1 MPNMQYTDI
10 TFILDRSG
18 SMSERRDET
27 INGFN
32 TFIEDQKKEQ
42 GRAVVSLIQFDDKYE
57 SYETPDALAFS
68 GVDINQVPKLTR
80 EKFVPRG
87 STALRM
93 AICRAIDETGKR
105 LADMPEHT
113 RPGKVLFVIMT
124 DGMENAS
131 YLAGPMYGP
140 EQTRSRITHQQDVYS
155 WNFMYIGTNQDAVLA
170 GRSYGINA
178 GNTMNYGSSKAECTS
193 AFAALSS
200 GVKSYRGKF
209 DTARDMGIAA
219 DAVMCSTDGSLKT
232 MNAHLASTPAAQPE
246 SNNQA

>member
-18 SMSERRDET
+18 SMSDRRDET

-32 TFIEDQKKEQ
+32 TFIEEQKKEP
-42 GRAVVSLIQFDDKYE
+42 GRAVVSLIQFDDKYT
-57 SYETPDALAFS
+57 SYETADALAFS
-68 GVDINQVPKLTR
+68 GVDISQVPKLTR

-124 DGMENAS
+124 DGLENAS
-131 YLAGPMYGP
+131 HLAGPSYGP
-140 EQTRSRITHQQDVYS
+140 EQTKGRITHQQNVYS

-170 GRSYGINA
+170 ANSFGINA
-178 GNTMNYGSSKAECTS
+178 GNTMNYGQSKEECSS
-193 AFAALSS
+193 AFTAMSA
-200 GVKSYRGKF
+200 GVKSYRGKM
-209 DTARDMGIAA
+209 DTARDFGIAA
-219 DAVMCSTDGSLKT
+219 DAVRLSDDSSLKT
-232 MNAHLASTPAAQPE
+232 MNAHLSAAPAE
-246 SNNQA
+246 SETTKQV